1 VGPSKRILDQLERG
15 RSTVR
20 SLPAQPPGRHA
31 VYACGLVVLV
41 MALATGVVGWGTDS
55 APRSA
60 SAPVRDPVFRP
71 AAAPVVRSE
80 RDAERLAAAIVNE
93 PLQQHVAAQS
103 RQPERMAGAE
113 ARAGAGAA
121 PVVTTRNAAR
131 AALRPNA
138 TAPARTA
145 VGMAK
150 DSAGA
155 MGDSDVALLAAL
167 MAHANGADASG
178 HAAAAS
184 GAGKAAAAAQA
195 AARLQRC
202 ARLAGAQAAQCQAR
216 ACAGH
221 WGQSSA
227 CRVTVA
233 E

>member
-1 VGPSKRILDQLERG
+1 MGPSKRILDQLERG

-20 SLPAQPPGRHA
+20 SLPAQSPGRHT

-41 MALATGVVGWGTDS
+41 VALATGVVGWGTDS
-55 APRSA
+55 TPRPA

-113 ARAGAGAA
+113 PRAVAGAA
-121 PVVTTRNAAR
+121 PVGATRNAAR

-138 TAPARTA
+138 SAPVRTA
-145 VGMAK
+145 EGMAK
-150 DSAGA
+150 GSAGA
-155 MGDSDVALLAAL
+155 TGDSDVALLAAL
-167 MAHANGADASG
+167 MAHTNGADASG
-178 HAAAAS
+178 HATGAAS
-184 GAGKAAAAAQA
+184 AGKPATTAEA

-202 ARLAGAQAAQCQAR
+202 ARMAGTQAAQCQAR